1 MKMENKRTNTFK
13 IVLIALFMAL
23 TVVMTM
29 LFRIPIPFGYV
40 NLGDA
45 TLLLA
50 GLALGGNAGFF
61 VGGLGSAL
69 ADLLLGYA
77 SYAPITLVVKGLE
90 GFLCGWLFAKMRHQ
104 KALVATVI
112 PGIWMAIGYFVGD
125 TILFGIGAAIGSFPL
140 NIAQGLVGAGLSVL
154 LYKMLKPTL
163 DKKLSRK

>member
-1 MKMENKRTNTFK
+1 MENKKTNTYK

-45 TLLLA
+45 TLLLG
-50 GLALGGNAGFF
+50 GLALGGNAGFLI
-61 VGGLGSAL
+61 GGIGSAL

-90 GFLCGWLFAKMRHQ
+90 GFLCGWLFKKMRH
-104 KALVATVI
+104 KKPLIATVI
-112 PGIWMAIGYFVGD
+112 PGIWMAIGYFIGD
-125 TILFGIGAAIGSFPL
+125 TILFGVGAAIGTFPL
-140 NIAQGLVGAGLSVL
+140 NLAQGLVGAGLSVL

-163 DKKLSRK
+163 DKRFSKQ